1 LDLNESKINRVE
13 TEKEKLASKVQSQA
27 KMYEKINEKANNN
40 VFEELREREIRKL
53 NVGNV

>member
-1 LDLNESKINRVE
+1 MDLNESKINRVE